1 MASYTPNQS
10 VLIRCEIQ
18 AGPFPTESLVTF
30 QTVDGP
36 VSGFVRSQNVRKL
49 TGGEGYINATVKEV
63 SAETVTVVVEG
74 SFFTT
79 NGLAYL
85 TRAWADS
92 NVSVSHAA

>member
-1 MASYTPNQS
+1 MARYTPNQS

-30 QTVDGP
+30 QTADGP
-36 VSGFVRSQNVRKL
+36 VSGFVRAENVRKL
-49 TGGEGYINATVKEV
+49 NDGEGYVSAIVKEV
-63 SAETVTVVVEG
+63 SPETVTVVVEG

-85 TRAWADS
+85 NRTWADS
-92 NVSVSHAA
+92 HVSTAHA

>member
-1 MASYTPNQS
+1 MARFTPNQS

-18 AGPFPTESLVTF
+18 AGPFPTECLVTF

-36 VSGFVRSQNVRKL
+36 VSGFVRRDDVRKL
-49 TGGEGYINATVKEV
+49 AGGEGYISATVKEV

-85 TRAWADS
+85 NRAWADS
-92 NVSVSHAA
+92 HVSASHAA

>member
-18 AGPFPTESLVTF
+18 PGPFPTESLVTF
-30 QTVDGP
+30 QTADGP
-36 VSGFVRSQNVRKL
+36 VSGFVRSEAVRKL
-49 TGGEGYINATVKEV
+49 ADGEGYISAVVKDA
-63 SAETVTVVVEG
+63 SSETVTVIVEG

-85 TRAWADS
+85 NRAWADS
-92 NVSVSHAA
+92 HVSLAA